1 MSEQKAIEQP
11 TEQAIEEPINIIHNP
26 DKSRFEAKL
35 DGGVAE
41 LVYMKVG
48 HTLIFH
54 HTEVPEA
61 LEGQGIASKLTKFA
75 LDYVKENSINAS
87 ALCPFVSA
95 YVQKHPEYASLI
107 KLKS

>member
-1 MSEQKAIEQP
+1 MSKKEN
-11 TEQAIEEPINIIHNP
+11 TEQEIEIVHNP

-35 DGGVAE
+35 DGGIAE

-48 HTLIFH
+48 NTLIFH

-61 LEGQGIASKLTKFA
+61 LEGRGIGGKLAKFG
-75 LDYVKENSINAS
+75 LDYVKENNINAS
-87 ALCPFVSA
+87 ALCPFVNA
-95 YVQKHPEYASLI
+95 YVKKHPEYASLI